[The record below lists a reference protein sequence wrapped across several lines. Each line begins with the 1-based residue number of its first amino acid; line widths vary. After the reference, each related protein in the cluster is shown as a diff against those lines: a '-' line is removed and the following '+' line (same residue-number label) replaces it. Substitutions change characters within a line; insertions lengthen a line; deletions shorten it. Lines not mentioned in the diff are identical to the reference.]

1 MRKLAIL
8 GSTGSIG
15 TQALD
20 VAARHADR
28 FQVTALV
35 AHSSSEKLFE
45 QVRAF
50 RPQIAALTVEP
61 ESIPEDVKN
70 ACQWMFGENVLLQHH
85 ISLASLESFY
95 QRHASQSSRRSLW
108 GAFHSG
114 GTNLR

>member
-50 RPQIAALTVEP
+50 RP
-61 ESIPEDVKN
+61 
-70 ACQWMFGENVLLQHH
+70 
-85 ISLASLESFY
+85 
-95 QRHASQSSRRSLW
+95 
-108 GAFHSG
+108 
-114 GTNLR
+114 